1 MGMVVGSPVFSK
13 QVSIILTLQAESS
26 IILTCVAKHN
36 GQNVA
41 VMFVTKRHIPI
52 FPNTKLVHPEE
63 ITRL

>member
-1 MGMVVGSPVFSK
+1 MYLI
-13 QVSIILTLQAESS
+13 SISNTQYTGDIAGWKKIR